1 MFLFVLFLLQ
11 DRTHAAYCSTQT
23 LDDMDILESIVSD
36 QPEIGHLMDSSSSG
50 QFSVCALVISV
61 SITQPEVIKKS
72 TLETVWKKVYIFI
85 ILNFFHFF
93 LFQTTERVTRSLEM
107 SDEEEQEQQAEEKT
121 SSNTEEELSVR
132 ETVIR
137 NTIAKPIPKKYI

>member
-1 MFLFVLFLLQ
+1 M
-11 DRTHAAYCSTQT
+11 
-23 LDDMDILESIVSD
+23 
-36 QPEIGHLMDSSSSG
+36 
-50 QFSVCALVISV
+50 
-61 SITQPEVIKKS
+61 
-72 TLETVWKKVYIFI
+72 WKKVYIFI
-85 ILNFFHFF
+85 IFEFLSFF